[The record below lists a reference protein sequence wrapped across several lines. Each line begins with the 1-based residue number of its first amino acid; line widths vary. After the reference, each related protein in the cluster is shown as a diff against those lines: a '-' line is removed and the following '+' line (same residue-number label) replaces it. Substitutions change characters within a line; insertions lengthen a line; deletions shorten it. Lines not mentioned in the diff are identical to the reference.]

1 MQIWSTEIKELETLY
16 TSIKGRFPEL
26 EKELEQLIETKD
38 ANVVMLYSRR
48 CLEVIITDLCE
59 SELKRPR
66 KTEPLKGIIDK
77 LNKEE
82 KVPSHIITSMDHLN
96 SLSSFGAHPKEY
108 DPEQVRPILL
118 NLATILKWYIKYKD
132 IEIENKAKP
141 EEKRYGNKEPDN
153 SAKYIG
159 KSKKRLLMLFS
170 GLLLV
175 VIVIMI
181 LLVFNIVGDRKSV
194 SDKPESE
201 KSIAVLPF
209 KNFSTDPD
217 QEYMSDGLTDE
228 IINHLYKIASFDKVV
243 SLNSVLT
250 YKGTDKK
257 IPQIADELKV
267 NYILEGTYKK
277 IGDSVRVTTQLID
290 PKNDKHL
297 WQHEYDQPYKEIISI
312 QSDIALQIADNLK
325 AFLTNSELQNIRKI
339 STSNLEAYELL
350 QQAFYLMRTGGDE
363 TGNQILDL
371 VLKAIEFDPDYAD
384 AYSVAGIDI
393 LYTGAYAGSKEI
405 SSAIW
410 DALPFFEKALELDQN
425 NAWAHFGMG
434 NINEWGR
441 WDYIMAE
448 KEYLKANELGLNRLE
463 ASWSYYIILIGEFY
477 LKMNRLEDA
486 LIYQKKAQDLVI
498 AGSSDLLIKI
508 NALSGN
514 KKEAYNYIKKIYKD
528 SGEEQA
534 DSWKG
539 EECIWLEKYDSAKI
553 YLESALQAQHPDMSL
568 PRFQACLALAYFKT
582 KNYQQAHSIIQ
593 LIDKSNKTTAGSP
606 EYYTGWYYSGIG
618 ELDSAFYWLEKA
630 VNKRSAE
637 MPWLK
642 VDPVFNS
649 LKKDD
654 RYWDLYERTGHKAY
668 DEYMAGIKNNKKR

>member
-1 MQIWSTEIKELETLY
+1 MQIWSAEIKELESIY

-26 EKELEQLIETKD
+26 EKELEQLIKTED

-48 CLEVIITDLCE
+48 CLEIIITDLCE

-96 SLSSFGAHPKEY
+96 SLSTYGAHPKEY

-118 NLATILKWYIKYKD
+118 NLATIFKWYIKYKD
-132 IEIENKAKP
+132 IKIGNKAKP
-141 EEKRYGNKEPDN
+141 EEKKYDNKGPDD
-153 SAKYIG
+153 SANNIG
-159 KSKKRLLMLFS
+159 KSKKRLIILFS
-170 GLLLV
+170 GVLLV

-181 LLVFNIVGDRKSV
+181 LFVFNFVGGRKSV
-194 SDKPESE
+194 SDKSESE

-250 YKGTDKK
+250 YKGTNKK

-290 PKNDKHL
+290 PKNDRHL

-312 QSDIALQIADNLK
+312 QADIALQIAENVK
-325 AFLTNSELQNIRKI
+325 AFLTKSELENIQKI
-339 STSNLEAYELL
+339 STSNLEAYEFL
-350 QQAFYLMRTGGDE
+350 QQAFYLMRTGGNE

-371 VLKAIEFDPDYAD
+371 VLKAIELDPDYAD
-384 AYSVAGIDI
+384 AYGIAGIVT
-393 LYTGAYAGSKEI
+393 LSAGAYAGSKEI
-405 SSAIW
+405 STAIW

-441 WDYIMAE
+441 WDYIKAE
-448 KEYLKANELGLNRLE
+448 REYLKANELGSNRLD
-463 ASWSYYIILIGEFY
+463 ASWDYYIILISEFF

-486 LIYQKKAQDLVI
+486 LIYQKKAQELGI
-498 AGSSDLLIKI
+498 AGYSDLLIKI
-508 NALSGN
+508 NVLSGN
-514 KKEAYNYIKKIYKD
+514 KNEAYSSIKKIYWD
-528 SGEEQA
+528 SGEEIA

-539 EECIWLEKYDSAKI
+539 EECIWLEKYDTAKI

-568 PRFQACLALAYFKT
+568 PRFLACLALAYYKT
-582 KNYQQAHSIIQ
+582 KNYQQAHAINQ
-593 LIDKSNKTTAGSP
+593 LIDKSNETTAGSP
-606 EYYTGWYYSGIG
+606 EYFTGWYYSGIG
-618 ELDSAFYWLEKA
+618 EVDSAFYWLEKA
-630 VNKRSAE
+630 FEKRSPE
-637 MPWLK
+637 FPTLK
-642 VDPVFNS
+642 VDPVFKN
-649 LKKDD
+649 LKGDD

-668 DEYMAGIKNNKKR
+668 DEYLAGIKNNKKR